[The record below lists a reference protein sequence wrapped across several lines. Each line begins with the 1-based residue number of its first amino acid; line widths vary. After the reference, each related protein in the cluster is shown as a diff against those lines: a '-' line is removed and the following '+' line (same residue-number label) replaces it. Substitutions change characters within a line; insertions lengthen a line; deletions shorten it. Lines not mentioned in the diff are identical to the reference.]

1 MTGSEGDDVASPGAE
16 SATARIERNWAEIL
30 QELRVVQT
38 GTQILTGFLLT
49 LPFQQRFGAL
59 GPWEI
64 GVYLTLVSLAALAT
78 ILALTPVALHRA
90 LFRRGAKP
98 RMVAIANR
106 LLRASLLVIGL
117 TLTGT
122 TLLVFSAVVSP
133 ASGIVAGAITLV
145 VATTGWVLYPAVVR
159 PRA

>member
-1 MTGSEGDDVASPGAE
+1 MAGSEGDAARRPGFE
-16 SATARIERNWAEIL
+16 SATERIERNWAEIL

-59 GPWEI
+59 DAWEV
-64 GVYLTLVSLAALAT
+64 GVYLALVSLAALAT

-90 LFRRGAKP
+90 LFRQGAKP
-98 RMVAIANR
+98 RMVTIANR
-106 LLRASLLVIGL
+106 LLRACLLVIGL

-122 TLLVFSAVVSP
+122 TLLVFSAVVTP
-133 ASGIVAGAITLV
+133 AAGIVAGAVTLV
-145 VATTGWVLYPAVVR
+145 LAAAGWVLYPVLVR
-159 PRA
+159 PRS